1 MVVAQADSDWRLS
14 PSLAPLPLTVM
25 RRVQLI
31 LSRHSLHTIYLSLIS
46 RAIQQRALDI
56 LRLHSTVVR
65 SSHLSMPAKRQTAGP
80 SVPTQKRT
88 RFASSPPAGN
98 KAGEI
103 NDDLLEEDLPENAA
117 QSRAKSRKQLKD
129 QDGYG
134 SDSSNDEEGV
144 VPSRRADA
152 KEDED
157 DDVDMFADDVEEKE
171 KEKEKAKGKGKE
183 KEFMDL
189 KDIQGQEFGQDGDED
204 AGYDSEVERQR
215 RKEGLDGDMG
225 IDIIPFNMK
234 AEMEEGRFTADG
246 ETYVANDKDP
256 NEKHDVWLD
265 GMDDDAILKAR
276 EAHKERE
283 RLEREREEREEK
295 GLEGGKG
302 EQDNLLRVAVDL
314 MERGETVLEALQR
327 LGKKVEDKRKKDEAG
342 AKKKSWAEKQKDR
355 KAAAEQEAQQA

>member
-1 MVVAQADSDWRLS
+1 
-14 PSLAPLPLTVM
+14 
-25 RRVQLI
+25 
-31 LSRHSLHTIYLSLIS
+31 
-46 RAIQQRALDI
+46 
-56 LRLHSTVVR
+56 
-65 SSHLSMPAKRQTAGP
+65 MPVKRQTAGP

-88 RFASSPPAGN
+88 RFTSSPPAGT
-98 KAGEI
+98 KAGDI

-117 QSRAKSRKQLKD
+117 QSKARSRKQLKD

-171 KEKEKAKGKGKE
+171 KVKGKGKE

-189 KDIQGQEFGQDGDED
+189 NDITGQEFGQDEEENE
-204 AGYDSEVERQR
+204 GYDSEAERQR

-246 ETYVANDKDP
+246 ETYIANDKDP
-256 NEKHDVWLD
+256 NEKHDVWLE

-283 RLEREREEREEK
+283 RLERVREEREEK

-302 EQDNLLRVAVDL
+302 EQDKLMRIAVDL

-327 LGKKVEDKRKKDEAG
+327 LGKEVEDKRKREEAG
-342 AKKKSWAEKQKDR
+342 AKKKTWAEKQKER
-355 KAAAEQEAQQA
+355 KAAAAQEAQQA

>member
-1 MVVAQADSDWRLS
+1 
-14 PSLAPLPLTVM
+14 
-25 RRVQLI
+25 
-31 LSRHSLHTIYLSLIS
+31 
-46 RAIQQRALDI
+46 
-56 LRLHSTVVR
+56 
-65 SSHLSMPAKRQTAGP
+65 MPVKRQTAGP

-88 RFASSPPAGN
+88 RFTSSPPAGT
-98 KAGEI
+98 KAGDI

-117 QSRAKSRKQLKD
+117 QSKARSRKQLKD

-171 KEKEKAKGKGKE
+171 KEKAKGKGKE

-189 KDIQGQEFGQDGDED
+189 NDITGQEFGQDEEENE
-204 AGYDSEVERQR
+204 GYDSEAERQR
-215 RKEGLDGDMG
+215 RKVGLDGDMG

-246 ETYVANDKDP
+246 ETYIANDKDP
-256 NEKHDVWLD
+256 NEKHDVWLE

-283 RLEREREEREEK
+283 RLERVREEREEK

-302 EQDNLLRVAVDL
+302 EQDKLMRIAVDL

-327 LGKKVEDKRKKDEAG
+327 LGKEVEDKRKREEAG
-342 AKKKSWAEKQKDR
+342 AKKKTWAEKQKER
-355 KAAAEQEAQQA
+355 KAAAAQEAQQA